1 MLFDDDDDDYHLVPF
16 YGYDPYTSFAYGV
29 KGCFNLLAIFISAII
44 ALLLFYGLVIGII
57 KPVYTAFHYEHLAK
71 MILNGEYDEVGA
83 DLVDEVT
90 AGSDD
95 TPTSLFMYNEARKNF
110 YKGDHV
116 KAKDDLCCVRKASLP
131 SILHEDYDEI
141 HKVLYDSYLNIPAKS
156 YTTTTTTKRY
166 TTQYGTTTTKNYSD
180 DSYYYYTPKK
190 SDDYYDV
197 DEFADAEDFYDYY
210 YDDFYYLEEAE
221 DYYYEHS

>member
-1 MLFDDDDDDYHLVPF
+1 MLFDDDDDDLIPF
-16 YGYDPYTSFAYGV
+16 YDYDPYTSFAYGL
-29 KGCFNLLAIFISAII
+29 KGCFNLLAIFISSII
-44 ALLLFYGLVIGII
+44 VILLISGLYYGII

-71 MILNGEYDEVGA
+71 MILNGEYDEVGL

-90 AGSDD
+90 DRFDD
-95 TPTSLFMYNEARKNF
+95 TPTSLFMYNEARENF
-110 YKGDHV
+110 YKGDYV
-116 KAKDDLCCVRKASLP
+116 KAKDDLYCVRKASLP

-141 HKVLYDSYLNIPAKS
+141 HKVLYDSSLNIPAKS
-156 YTTTTTTKRY
+156 YTTTTTRKY
-166 TTQYGTTTTKNYSD
+166 TTQYRTTTTKKYSD

-190 SDDYYDV
+190 SGDYYDV

-210 YDDFYYLEEAE
+210 YDDFYDLEEAE